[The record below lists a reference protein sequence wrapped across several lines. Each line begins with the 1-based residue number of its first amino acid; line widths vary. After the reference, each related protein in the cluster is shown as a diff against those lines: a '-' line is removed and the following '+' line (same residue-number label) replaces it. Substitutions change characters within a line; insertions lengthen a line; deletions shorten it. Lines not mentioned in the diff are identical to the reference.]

1 MTKSMSRSPQK
12 NYLDRLLTP
21 DTSPGAEDARRPAA
35 GVGSPLLARTNSLER
50 IASGE
55 LKQVAHIRVDPKRC
69 RIWEGN
75 GRDYAALNYDRCRDL
90 IDSMIAEGGQ
100 KVPALVR
107 KLKNDPHH
115 DYEVIYGTR
124 RHWATSWLRA
134 NNYPDL
140 VFLAEVRDVDDEA
153 AFRLADLENRARL
166 DITELERA
174 RNYAMALPLHYEG
187 KQSKMAER
195 LNISK
200 GLLSKMIAFANI
212 SDEIL
217 RAFASVGEISLR
229 QGYGLAHATADES
242 SEKRAQR
249 EARKIAEENE
259 TLIQAGKGSLPTVTV
274 LARILRA
281 ASGEAEAPVEPRQFL
296 YQGKPV
302 VTLLAQNRS
311 GLRFQ
316 VHAGTGADLEVILEN
331 VKEALRASLVGSV
344 KHD

>member
-1 MTKSMSRSPQK
+1 MSRSPQK
-12 NYLDRLLTP
+12 SYLDRLLKP
-21 DTSPGAEDARRPAA
+21 ESTSGTEIEGRPTE
-35 GVGSPLLARTNSLER
+35 GVGTPLLTRSNSLER

-55 LKQVAHIRVDPKRC
+55 LKQVTQIRVDPTRC

-75 GRDYAALNYDRCRDL
+75 GRNYSTLNYARCEDL
-90 IDSMIAEGGQ
+90 ILSMIAEGGQ

-124 RHWATSWLRA
+124 RHWATSWLRT
-134 NNYPDL
+134 NNYPDF

-153 AFRLADLENRARL
+153 AFRLADLENRARV
-166 DITELERA
+166 DISELERA
-174 RNYAMALPLHYEG
+174 RNYAMALPLHYDNR
-187 KQSKMAER
+187 QSKMAER

-212 SDEIL
+212 SDGIL
-217 RAFASVGEISLR
+217 GAFTAVNEISLR
-229 QGYGLAHATADES
+229 QGYGLAQATSEES
-242 SEKRAQR
+242 SRNRAMQ
-249 EARKIAEENE
+249 EARKITEENH
-259 TLIQAGKGSLPTVTV
+259 TLVKEGRGGVPTATA
-274 LARILRA
+274 LARILKA
-281 ASGEAEAPVEPRQFL
+281 ASGQAGVPTEPRRFL

-302 VTLLAQNRS
+302 LTLLGENRS

-316 VHAGTGADLEVILEN
+316 IHAGTDADLDVILEYVTN
-331 VKEALRASLVGSV
+331 IIKASGIASV

>member
-1 MTKSMSRSPQK
+1 MSRSPQK

-21 DTSPGAEDARRPAA
+21 DPASSAEDARPPTP
-35 GVGSPLLARTNSLER
+35 GLGPPLLTRTNSLER

-55 LKQVAHIRVDPKRC
+55 LKQVTQIRVDPTRC

-75 GRDYAALNYDRCRDL
+75 GRNYAALSFERCQDL
-90 IDSMIAEGGQ
+90 IGSIIAEGGQ

-107 KLKNDPHH
+107 KLKNDPQH

-124 RHWATSWLRA
+124 RHWATTWLRA
-134 NNYPDL
+134 NSYPD
-140 VFLAEVRDVDDEA
+140 VMFLAEVRDVDNEA
-153 AFRLADLENRARL
+153 GFRLADLENRARL

-212 SDEIL
+212 SDDIFS
-217 RAFASVGEISLR
+217 AFTSVGEISLR
-229 QGYGLAHATADES
+229 QGYALAQAIPDGAST
-242 SEKRAQR
+242 KRAVH
-249 EARKIAEENE
+249 EAKAIAVENE
-259 TLIQAGKGSLPTVTV
+259 ALVKAGKGGLPTATV
-274 LARILRA
+274 LTRIMKA
-281 ASGEAEAPVEPRQFL
+281 ASGQTEVAPAPRQFL

-302 VTLLAQNRS
+302 VTLLAENRG

-316 VHAGTGADLEVILEN
+316 VHAGTGADLDVILEN
-331 VKEALRASLVGSV
+331 VKDALQDSNVASV
-344 KHD
+344 KHE

>member
-1 MTKSMSRSPQK
+1 MSRSRQK

-21 DTSPGAEDARRPAA
+21 DLTSGAEDAPPRAQGLGP
-35 GVGSPLLARTNSLER
+35 PLLTRTNSLER

-55 LKQVAHIRVDPKRC
+55 LKQVTQIRVDPKRC

-75 GRDYAALNYDRCRDL
+75 GRNYAALSYDRCQDL
-90 IDSMIAEGGQ
+90 IDSIIAEGGQ

-107 KLKNDPHH
+107 KLKNDLHH

-124 RHWATSWLRA
+124 RHWATTWLRA
-134 NNYPDL
+134 NSYPDFM
-140 VFLAEVRDVDDEA
+140 FLAEVRDVDNEA

-174 RNYAMALPLHYEG
+174 RNYAMALPLHYDD

-200 GLLSKMIAFANI
+200 GLLSKMIAFANV
-212 SDEIL
+212 SDEIFS
-217 RAFASVGEISLR
+217 AFTSVGEISLR
-229 QGYGLAHATADES
+229 QGYALAQATPDEAS
-242 SEKRAQR
+242 MKRAER
-249 EARKIAEENE
+249 EAKAI
-259 TLIQAGKGSLPTVTV
+259 TLEKEKLAQAGKGGLPTATV
-274 LARILRA
+274 LTRIVKA
-281 ASGEAEAPVEPRQFL
+281 ASGKTAEAPRPRQFL

-302 VTLLAQNRS
+302 VTLLAENRS

-316 VHAGTGADLEVILEN
+316 VHAGTGADLKVILES
-331 VKEALRASLVGSV
+331 VKDALRASSEFGEA
-344 KHD
+344 

>member
-1 MTKSMSRSPQK
+1 MSRSPQK

-21 DTSPGAEDARRPAA
+21 DTASSAEDTHPPAA
-35 GVGSPLLARTNSLER
+35 GLGPPLLTRTNSLER

-55 LKQVAHIRVDPKRC
+55 LKQVTQIRVDPKRC

-75 GRDYAALNYDRCRDL
+75 GRNYAALSYDRCQDL
-90 IDSMIAEGGQ
+90 IDSMISQGGQ

-107 KLKNDPHH
+107 KLKNDPHY

-124 RHWATSWLRA
+124 RHWATTWLRA
-134 NNYPDL
+134 NSYPDFL
-140 VFLAEVRDVDDEA
+140 FLAEVRDVDNEA

-187 KQSKMAER
+187 RQSKMAER

-212 SDEIL
+212 NDEIL
-217 RAFASVGEISLR
+217 GAFTSVGKISLR
-229 QGYGLAHATADES
+229 QGYGLAHATSDEG
-242 SEKRAQR
+242 SEKRALR
-249 EARKIAEENE
+249 EARRITEENE
-259 TLIQAGKGSLPTVTV
+259 VLIQAGKAVLPTVTV
-274 LARILRA
+274 LTRILKA
-281 ASGEAEAPVEPRQFL
+281 ASGETEASPELRQFL

-302 VTLLAQNRS
+302 VTLLAENRS

-316 VHAGTGADLEVILEN
+316 VHAGTGADLDVILEN
-331 VKEALRASLVGSV
+331 VKDALRASNVGSV
-344 KHD
+344 KHE

>member
-1 MTKSMSRSPQK
+1 MSRSPQK

-21 DTSPGAEDARRPAA
+21 DAASGAQDTQPTAA
-35 GVGSPLLARTNSLER
+35 GLGPPLLTRTNSLER

-55 LKQVAHIRVDPKRC
+55 LKQVTQIRVDPKRC

-75 GRDYAALNYDRCRDL
+75 GRNYAALSYDRCQDL

-107 KLKNDPHH
+107 KLKNDPNH

-124 RHWATSWLRA
+124 RHWATTWLRS
-134 NNYPDL
+134 NSYPDFL
-140 VFLAEVRDVDDEA
+140 FLAEVRDVDNEA

-212 SDEIL
+212 NDDIL
-217 RAFASVGEISLR
+217 GAFTLVGEISLR
-229 QGYGLAHATADES
+229 QGYALAHAMSDEDA
-242 SEKRAQR
+242 EKRALR
-249 EARKIAEENE
+249 EARRITEENE
-259 TLIQAGKGSLPTVTV
+259 ALVQGGKGGLPTVTA
-274 LARILRA
+274 LNRIMKA
-281 ASGEAEAPVEPRQFL
+281 ASGESQAPSKPRQFL

-302 VTLLAQNRS
+302 VTLLAENRS

-316 VHAGTGADLEVILEN
+316 VHAGTGADLDAILEN
-331 VKEALRASLVGSV
+331 VKAALRASNVGSA
-344 KHD
+344 KHE

>member
-1 MTKSMSRSPQK
+1 MSRSPQK

-21 DTSPGAEDARRPAA
+21 SSASGAEDTHPPAP
-35 GVGSPLLARTNSLER
+35 GLGPPLLTRTNSLER

-55 LKQVAHIRVDPKRC
+55 LKQVTQIRVDPKRC

-75 GRDYAALNYDRCRDL
+75 GRNYAALGYDRCKDL
-90 IDSMIAEGGQ
+90 INSFIAEGGQ

-124 RHWATSWLRA
+124 RHWATTWLRA
-134 NNYPDL
+134 NSYPDFL
-140 VFLAEVRDVDDEA
+140 FLAEVRDVDNEA
-153 AFRLADLENRARL
+153 AFRLADLENRARQ

-200 GLLSKMIAFANI
+200 GLLSKMIAFASI
-212 SDEIL
+212 KDEIL
-217 RAFASVGEISLR
+217 GAFTSIGEISLR
-229 QGYGLAHATADES
+229 QGYGLAHATSDENS
-242 SEKRAQR
+242 KKYALR
-249 EARKIAEENE
+249 EAQKIIHENE
-259 TLIQAGKGSLPTVTV
+259 LLIQAGKGGLPTVAV
-274 LARILRA
+274 LGRILKA
-281 ASGEAEAPVEPRQFL
+281 ARGETEASPEPRRFL

-302 VTLLAQNRS
+302 VTLLAENRS

-316 VHAGTGADLEVILEN
+316 VHAGTGADLDVILEN
-331 VKEALRASLVGSV
+331 VKNALRASSV
-344 KHD
+344 SWVKDE